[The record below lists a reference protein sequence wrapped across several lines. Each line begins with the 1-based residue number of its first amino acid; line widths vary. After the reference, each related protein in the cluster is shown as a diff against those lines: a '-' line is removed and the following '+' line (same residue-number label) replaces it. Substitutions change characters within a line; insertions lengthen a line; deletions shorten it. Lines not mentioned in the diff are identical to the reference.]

1 MGFVHRH
8 FLNFLF
14 QHISDCPRVHSKT
27 VAKQH
32 CYKSRDIKCMKRH
45 SMKRP
50 LDEEDSLYSL
60 ETSSL
65 SEHEADSTSDYFCDS
80 RSISQSSKLSESEM
94 LKKPFFPNG
103 IDKAFSEAVS
113 SVQTFNYH

>member
-1 MGFVHRH
+1 M
-8 FLNFLF
+8 F
-14 QHISDCPRVHSKT
+14 QHVCDCHHVHSKT

-32 CYKSRDIKCMKRH
+32 FYRSRDIQGMKTH

-80 RSISQSSKLSESEM
+80 RSISQTSQLSESEM
-94 LKKPFFPNG
+94 PKKPFFPNG

-113 SVQTFNYH
+113 SVQTFNYHQLW